1 MCRKPLAESVL
12 GCWNA
17 TLAQLDELA
26 EHCQKS
32 STTLGIVLV
41 PAEFQLDP
49 VTLEALCRCAGCTTQ
64 EIDLDLPQR
73 RMEAY
78 AAGHHLSC
86 IDLLPYLRASKSL
99 PYCRHSRQWNET
111 GNAIVANAVS
121 QFVMTRYGNQMA
133 ASSASR

>member
-1 MCRKPLAESVL
+1 MQRSPNWTNLQSTAKNLRRRWESSWCRPNFSLILSP
-12 GCWNA
+12 WR
-17 TLAQLDELA
+17 
-26 EHCQKS
+26 HCA
-32 STTLGIVLV
+32 G
-41 PAEFQLDP
+41 
-49 VTLEALCRCAGCTTQ
+49 AGCTTQ

-121 QFVMTRYGNQMA
+121 QFIMTRYGNQMA